1 MSPERVTNGR
11 ETIRGGRRLER
22 RPTADFYREIRTVA
36 SATRKGGRDETTQQI
51 RFMFRKRLR
60 LRAKAVITRAVRT
73 MTTRLREAEVA

>member
-11 ETIRGGRRLER
+11 ETIRGGRRR
-22 RPTADFYREIRTVA
+22 GATASDFYREIRTVA
-36 SATRKGGRDETTQQI
+36 ATRKGGRDETTQQI

-73 MTTRLREAEVA
+73 MTTRLSEAEVA